1 MKTNLNLSSKMHIFI
16 IVTSVIIAIGVAV
29 GVICHAVAG
38 KYFNYYGDLASYKSV
53 TVTYSDIDF
62 SGRGEDPQDLIEDI
76 CESAFKSVGVDGY
89 SKEYGEKS
97 GGDVITYKFVDSTDS
112 KKLDSAVAKINEAI
126 DAELKGDSTF
136 SNASWNTVS
145 NVYAGNNKALVRGG
159 IVLASIVV
167 FHFLYFV
174 IRYKLSS
181 AFAAILADAHNLALY
196 LSLLA
201 ITRVPVTSAIV
212 TFAIVTVLIT
222 MIQTC
227 FLFDKM
233 RKNIKSAEKKEA
245 AGVLIVDKT
254 ADETFVLNTLVP
266 VCIAVVAVVIF
277 VLMSI
282 SSLSPLAIMAPAFMA
297 LVSCISCVYGAA
309 IFVPSVYSRFK
320 IIGDN
325 YKATHTRKAKS
336 KKTDK

>member
-38 KYFNYYGDLASYKSV
+38 RYFNYYGDLASYKSV

-62 SGRGEDPQDLIEDI
+62 SNRQEDPQTLIDDI
-76 CESAFKSVGVDGY
+76 CESAFKSVGVDSY

-112 KKLDSAVAKINEAI
+112 KKLESAVAKINEAI
-126 DAELKGDSTF
+126 DAELQGDSMF

-145 NVYAGNNKALVRGG
+145 NVYADSKALVRGG

-167 FHFLYFV
+167 FHFLYFI
-174 IRYKLSS
+174 IRYKLSA
-181 AFAAILADAHNLALY
+181 AFAALLADAHNFALY

-201 ITRVPVTSAIV
+201 ITRVPVTSSIV
-212 TFAIVTVLIT
+212 TFAIITVLIT

-233 RKNIKSAEKKEA
+233 RRNLKTDDKKSIE
-245 AGVLIVDKT
+245 GNLIVDKT
-254 ADETFVLNTLVP
+254 ADETFILNTLIP
-266 VCIAVVAVVIF
+266 VCVAVVAVVIF

-282 SSLSPLAIMAPAFMA
+282 SSLSPLAIMAPVFMA
-297 LVSCISCVYGAA
+297 LISCISCVYGAA
-309 IFVPSVYSRFK
+309 IFVPAVYSRFK
-320 IIGDN
+320 QIGDN